1 MHILLAED
9 QGMVRTALASLLRLD
24 GDFTVTEA
32 ADGNAA
38 MRLLKQQSQPGQPAI
53 DLLLT
58 DIEMPGYSGIELAQ
72 YIREQQLAVKVV
84 VITTFGRSG
93 YVKRA
98 MDAGVGGFL
107 LKDAPVE
114 QLTQAILQVMAGK
127 KVIDSELL
135 LNALGEQDPLT
146 DKERRALRLAAD
158 GQSTS
163 DIAAALYVAEGTAR
177 NYLSEA
183 ISKLH
188 ASNRIDAARIARQK
202 GWL

>member
-1 MHILLAED
+1 MNILLAED
-9 QGMVRTALASLLRLD
+9 QTMIRTALASLLRLEA
-24 GDFTVTEA
+24 GFSVTEA

-38 MRLLKQQSQPGQPAI
+38 LMLLKQHSY

-58 DIEMPGYSGIELAQ
+58 DIEMPGLSGIELAQ
-72 YIREQQLAVKVV
+72 YIQQQKTTTKVV
-84 VITTFGRSG
+84 IITTFGRSG

-98 MDAGVGGFL
+98 IDAGVGGFL

-114 QLTQAILQVMAGK
+114 QLAKAITQVMSGK
-127 KVIDSELL
+127 RVIDSELL
-135 LNALGEQDPLT
+135 LNSFGEQDPLS
-146 DKERRALRLAAD
+146 DKERQALRLAAE
-158 GQSTS
+158 GKSTS
-163 DIAAALYVAEGTAR
+163 DIASQLFIAEGTAR

-188 ASNRIDAARIARQK
+188 AANRIDAARIARQK